1 MGWLDLT
8 RPVQGTLSNTGRG
21 RMEKETSSSP
31 HSHFLDEVLAG
42 GQSAQGRAEAPLTG
56 SPGCSGPGSAVA
68 ADAEVRSWERGVHS
82 TNPY

>member
-1 MGWLDLT
+1 
-8 RPVQGTLSNTGRG
+8 
-21 RMEKETSSSP
+21 MEKETSSSP

-68 ADAEVRSWERGVHS
+68 ADAEGSEL
-82 TNPY
+82 